1 MTNDSRNFID
11 QRVRLIFC
19 KMALIASSF
28 LLTSFETIL
37 LDCILTAVLSACI
50 KIKNLTK
57 IGEFLCRY

>member
-11 QRVRLIFC
+11 QRVHLIFC

-57 IGEFLCRY
+57 IGEFLCGY